1 MSVFSNIISAHER
14 FVFLKSLNVVKTV
27 ASPFLSIPLLLLG
40 FRSVAL
46 VVVTLLISIVT
57 DVIFFFYL
65 KSNLK
70 QKFIFKG
77 FEPGIMKSI
86 FGYTFFIALHMIVD
100 QINWNVDKLL
110 LGRLKGTE
118 ETAIYSVGFTLYS
131 YYMTIGLP
139 IAGMFTPRIHSLIE
153 STNENFALRKK
164 SLTELFVKV
173 GRIQFLILS
182 LIMTGLIFFGKSFI
196 SFWAGEGYEKAY
208 YICLLLIIPGTIDL
222 IQNMGIEIQRAQN
235 KHRFRSYIYVMMATV
250 NVVLS
255 VFLGAKYG
263 AIGSA
268 IGTALSLVLV
278 QGLIINIYLHKK
290 CNIDVIVFWKNIL
303 RMLLGLALPSMFGIM
318 LMTFVE
324 FHSIVTLVLA
334 IVLYTLVFFVSM
346 WFLGINAYEKEI
358 IMKFTRKTRKM
369 LKK

>member
-1 MSVFSNIISAHER
+1 
-14 FVFLKSLNVVKTV
+14 
-27 ASPFLSIPLLLLG
+27 
-40 FRSVAL
+40 
-46 VVVTLLISIVT
+46 
-57 DVIFFFYL
+57 
-65 KSNLK
+65 
-70 QKFIFKG
+70 
-77 FEPGIMKSI
+77 
-86 FGYTFFIALHMIVD
+86 
-100 QINWNVDKLL
+100 
-110 LGRLKGTE
+110 
-118 ETAIYSVGFTLYS
+118 
-131 YYMTIGLP
+131 
-139 IAGMFTPRIHSLIE
+139 
-153 STNENFALRKK
+153 
-164 SLTELFVKV
+164 
-173 GRIQFLILS
+173 
-182 LIMTGLIFFGKSFI
+182 
-196 SFWAGEGYEKAY
+196 
-208 YICLLLIIPGTIDL
+208 
-222 IQNMGIEIQRAQN
+222 
-235 KHRFRSYIYVMMATV
+235 MMATV